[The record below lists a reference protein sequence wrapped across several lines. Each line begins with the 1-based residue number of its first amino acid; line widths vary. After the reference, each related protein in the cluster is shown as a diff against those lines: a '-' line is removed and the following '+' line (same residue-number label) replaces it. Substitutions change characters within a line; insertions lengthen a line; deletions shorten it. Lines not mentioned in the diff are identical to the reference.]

1 MRPGVSIMFKV
12 NPALVREH
20 IIGLRPSDCIET
32 TYIRMHSHTSRTQNR
47 GTNRNMARDK
57 RDTWKALTLAT
68 LSPTMEL
75 TVDDLPTPPF
85 PITRIV
91 NVLTF

>member
-1 MRPGVSIMFKV
+1 MFKV

-20 IIGLRPSDCIET
+20 IIGLRPSDCKET
-32 TYIRMHSHTSRTQNR
+32 THNNALPHKQSNPDK
-47 GTNRNMARDK
+47 GTNIKQGREQGE
-57 RDTWKALTLAT
+57 TWNALTLAT

-75 TVDDLPTPPF
+75 TVDDFPTPPF